1 MALCFHFKGGVAV
14 VDVLVI
20 VPDVYRRERAIGN
33 LKGVYTY
40 INCICIIPTAAG
52 SSKIRKHNLL

>member
-1 MALCFHFKGGVAV
+1 MSMALCFHFKGGVAV

-52 SSKIRKHNLL
+52 SR